1 MIKLTLFNDADVVVN
16 ADLIE
21 SVERTPDT
29 LISLTTGKKV
39 MVKES
44 VEDVISKVVSYRRL
58 IAKSGRLFGSK
69 SRMSLRAEM
78 KGFERWT

>member
-1 MIKLTLFNDADVVVN
+1 MIKLTLFNDADVIVN

-21 SVERTPDT
+21 CVERTPDT

-44 VEDVISKVVSYRRL
+44 VEDVVNKVVAFRRQ
-58 IAKSGRLFGSK
+58 IAKNNRAFGPRRKHCFVS
-69 SRMSLRAEM
+69 EV
-78 KGFERWT
+78 KGFGKWT